1 MSREQARFVVAVA
14 ALCVFVTVGYYLT
27 VTLRAQEDN
36 EHRLKRWTAD
46 LSPEVDQRMQD
57 FRRVKMR
64 DGKKVWEIASRQ
76 ARYSQDSRE
85 VVVEAP
91 EVSLYFS
98 DGAVIALRCREG
110 RVQLD
115 SGEHVATR
123 MELTGDLQ
131 MQLGDFSLRT
141 QEAVYESEPNTIS
154 SPGAVQVTGR
164 GFTVEG
170 VGYTVDVTEKLLTLN
185 GEVRT
190 TVDRR
195 EG

>member
-27 VTLRAQEDN
+27 VTLRAQQHN
-36 EHRLKRWTAD
+36 EHQLKRWAAD

-64 DGKKVWEIASRQ
+64 DGKKVWEIAARQ

-85 VVVEAP
+85 LVVEGP

-98 DGAVIALRCREG
+98 DGTVLALHCREG

-123 MELTGDLQ
+123 MELIGDLE
-131 MQLGDFSLRT
+131 MQLGDFSLRA
-141 QEAVYESEPNTIS
+141 QEAVYESERNTIS
-154 SPGAVQVTGR
+154 SPGVVQVTGR